1 MIGNIIGIDNNI
13 VIVKLQIDINKTS
26 NLLNRYVEIL
36 DGDTKIIGEILS
48 IVEGIC
54 KIQLLGNIHNNK
66 FIAGMA
72 NKPAFSS
79 NVCLAK
85 EEDVALIISMPSM
98 NEEENLYLG
107 KSAVYEKFPV
117 YININKFFQEH
128 FAIFGQTGSGKS
140 CGIARIIQN
149 LFEQE
154 NPPKH
159 AKLFLFDA
167 FGEYHYA
174 FKKLKKIGFKSYTT
188 DLRRDNIIKIPTWL
202 LTVDDVALLLE
213 VKSASQLPIVEK
225 AMKLV
230 NIFTREESEVLEL
243 KNDIIARALL
253 DILSSGKSPAQI
265 RDQIFSVLSTYNTSQ
280 LNLNT
285 LVIQPGYTRP
295 IKNCFNIDSTGKL
308 REMELITNFFQN
320 FLSDNY
326 ELKLPDG
333 TFPYTLYDLKNAFD
347 FALISEGVLSSDK
360 VYDEAN
366 VLKVRLHALVNS
378 DAVKYFTYPK
388 YITAEDYIKEL
399 STLEDG
405 RNAQIINFNIN
416 YIDDRLAKT
425 ITKIY
430 SRLLF
435 DYAKSKENR
444 ASEPFHIILEEAH
457 RYVQNDKDVSIL
469 GYNIFERI
477 TKEGRKYGVMLGLI
491 TQRPSEMSDTAVSQ
505 CGNFLSFKMSHPKD
519 VDYIMKMVSSVTPE
533 VIEKLKLLQP
543 GTCVTFGHIFQVP
556 ILIKLD
562 MPSPTPSSSSCDIVE
577 AWYRGE
583 DNE

>member
-253 DILSSGKSPAQI
+253 DILNSGKSPAQI

>member
-253 DILSSGKSPAQI
+253 DILNSGKSPAQI

-425 ITKIY
+425 MTKIY